1 MVSSFE
7 ELINNIKNSK
17 IASKSLIDLINLN
30 GFSKN
35 KIELLMDTILDNS
48 KYISLI
54 SKLNSRIIE
63 KYLDIKL
70 DNEDYYRL
78 LMLTNYM
85 DSKYIIKLI
94 NKLKEN
100 GDNYH
105 ICKFANMVDDTKK
118 KLFLDMVIKSLE
130 PELVYEFAMKVKNID
145 ISLLEDSIIKIG
157 EPSYLYYF
165 ARDISGANIKKLE
178 SRLLEVYR
186 DADDLVDFS
195 YLDGVNIKILEHCIL
210 KSDNPYVITKFAS
223 NPKSNLFKIMKKL
236 MKLGNLECLL
246 ELAKLERVEDLSD
259 LENYFNVCNNHYYI
273 YKFAKEFESK
283 VDVLRLEK
291 SLLESREDDSVT
303 YQEEKIKKLDSI
315 LLFALNIKNCN
326 LDLLEDYI
334 IKSNNYYYINRFY
347 LEVKGDKTRL
357 KNKLLEIKSEMELL
371 KEEYEIRGDIGLDV
385 NVYYD
390 FLKEVLGIEVSN
402 LKEALNLIRTNLVEI
417 INKIGL
423 VNFYLRLDNRYFKVK
438 DEVLERVYDRKIIE
452 FYKSFLKGN
461 MSLEMA
467 MKLDYKYLNQ
477 DKKVLKLTKV
487 VDI

>member
-17 IASKSLIDLINLN
+17 ISSKSLIDLINLN

-48 KYISLI
+48 KYGSLI

-70 DNEDYYRL
+70 DKEDYYRL
-78 LMLTNYM
+78 LMLVNYM

-130 PELVYEFAMKVKNID
+130 PELVYEFALKVKNID
-145 ISLLEDSIIKIG
+145 ISLLEDSIIKIAN
-157 EPSYLYYF
+157 PSYLYYF
-165 ARDISGANIKKLE
+165 ARDISGANIRKLE
-178 SRLLEVYR
+178 HRLLEVYR
-186 DADDLVDFS
+186 DADILVDFS

-210 KSDNPYVITKFAS
+210 KSDNPYIITKFAS
-223 NPKSNLFKIMKKL
+223 NPKSNFLKIEKKL
-236 MKLGNLECLL
+236 MELGNLECLL
-246 ELAKLERVEDLSD
+246 ELARLERVEDLSD

-283 VDVLRLEK
+283 VDVLRFEK
-291 SLLESREDDSVT
+291 SLLESREDDSIT
-303 YQEEKIKKLDSI
+303 SQEEQIKKLDSI
-315 LLFALNIKNCN
+315 FLFALNIKNCN
-326 LDLLEDYI
+326 LDLLKDYI

-357 KNKLLEIKSEMELL
+357 KNKLLEVKSEMELL

-438 DEVLERVYDRKIIE
+438 DEVLERVYDRKVIE

-467 MKLDYKYLNQ
+467 IELDYKYLNQ

-487 VDI
+487 VDF